1 VSQNIAVA
9 ASPLTPPPSRGAVD
23 PVLGSVLDFGRDE
36 IRVGWGVG
44 LGAAAIVYGYVLVR
58 LATALLDMAD
68 WVEDSRRG
76 MDEYFFREYEVETEK
91 KEEKKEEEKKEEPK
105 AEEPEPVVNNVAA
118 TPPPPN
124 VPRSPQPTNPN
135 TPPPTDPYEEPKGGG
150 GEITDRT
157 GDGTYEHAAGSGD
170 GVGSGTGKGFG
181 TGTGGGKGDKPAA
194 PPPPPPPPPPPAV
207 DKSAPPTL
215 VGSKSWNCP
224 FPPEADAAGKDSA
237 VVQLVVTVGAS
248 GSPEGA
254 QVLADPGT
262 GFGRAAKTCALGRKY
277 KAGLDRDGN
286 PTRAKTPPITVR
298 FSR

>member
-1 VSQNIAVA
+1 MSQTVAVA
-9 ASPLTPPPSRGAVD
+9 ASPLTPPPSRSSVD

-68 WVEDSRRG
+68 WVEESRRG
-76 MDEYFFREYEVETEK
+76 MDEYFFREYEVDTEK
-91 KEEKKEEEKKEEPK
+91 KEEKKEERKEEPK
-105 AEEPEPVVNNVAA
+105 VDEPEPVVNNVAQP
-118 TPPPPN
+118 TPPPQTT
-124 VPRSPQPTNPN
+124 PRTQPTNPN

-150 GEITDRT
+150 GEIVADRT
-157 GDGTYEHAAGSGD
+157 GDGTYEHAEGSGD

-237 VVQLVVTVGAS
+237 VVQLVVTVGVS

-254 QVLADPGT
+254 QVLADPGS

-277 KAGLDRDGN
+277 KAGLDREGN